1 MRKLILVDT
10 NFFINLLD
18 TKDRYHERAIEILSK
33 IEDEEKYVT
42 DGVIFESITISG
54 SLYGGKIAT
63 DLYHNIKDNY
73 KIYNTNHLLDRGMI
87 THLKYD
93 GSLSL
98 VDTLLMETMKELEIH
113 EIISFDTDFD
123 NKDGV
128 IRVH

>member
-1 MRKLILVDT
+1 LILIDT

-18 TKDRYHERAIEILSK
+18 TKDRYHERAVEILSK
-33 IEDEEKYVT
+33 IENEEKYVT

-73 KIYNTNHLLDRGMI
+73 KIYNTNYLLDKGMI

-98 VDTLLMETMKELEIH
+98 VDTLLLETMKELGIG

-123 NKDGV
+123 NKDGI

>member
-18 TKDRYHERAIEILSK
+18 TKDRYHERAVEILSK

-42 DGVIFESITISG
+42 DGVIFESIAISG

-73 KIYNTNHLLDRGMI
+73 KIYNTNHLLDKGMI

-93 GSLSL
+93 GTLSL
-98 VDTLLMETMKELEIH
+98 VDTLLLEIMKELGIH

>member
-1 MRKLILVDT
+1 VRKLILIDT

-18 TKDRYHERAIEILSK
+18 TKDRYHERAVEILSK
-33 IEDEEKYVT
+33 IENEEKYVT

-73 KIYNTNHLLDRGMI
+73 KIYNTNYLLDKGMI

-98 VDTLLMETMKELEIH
+98 VDTLLLETMKELGIG

-123 NKDGV
+123 NKDGI

>member
-1 MRKLILVDT
+1 MILVDT

-18 TKDRYHERAIEILSK
+18 TKDRHHGRAKEILSR
-33 IEDEEKYVT
+33 IEHEEKYVT
-42 DGVIFESITISG
+42 DGVIFESIAISG
-54 SLYGGKIAT
+54 TLYGGKIAT

-73 KIYNTNHLLDRGMI
+73 KIYNTYHLLDKGMI

-98 VDTLLMETMKELEIH
+98 VDTLILETMKELGIH

-123 NKDGV
+123 DKDGV

>member
-1 MRKLILVDT
+1 
-10 NFFINLLD
+10 
-18 TKDRYHERAIEILSK
+18 
-33 IEDEEKYVT
+33 
-42 DGVIFESITISG
+42 
-54 SLYGGKIAT
+54 
-63 DLYHNIKDNY
+63 
-73 KIYNTNHLLDRGMI
+73 MI

-98 VDTLLMETMKELEIH
+98 VDTLLLETIKELEIH